1 MKSNKLTVRLP
12 LCFTLLFLGMT
23 LIHSLPSQAV
33 MFQNG
38 KNPAPKTGRGGA
50 SRGEDICFSDA
61 KTTTSSVTPLMPATN
76 VGLTVAERPTLL
88 VYVPQTSAKEA
99 FLSFEDE
106 QRNHHYQSFI
116 RLPNQPGVMA
126 VELPPQAPPLK
137 VGKNYQWSLVM
148 ICGEYL
154 EPDSPEVTGWVRRV
168 EANSTLMNQKTLKAS
183 LKKASLLAESGIWVD
198 TVSTLADLR
207 RAEPKNSVYLSH
219 WEELLQSQGL
229 TAIANQPLLNK

>member
-1 MKSNKLTVRLP
+1 MN
-12 LCFTLLFLGMT
+12 
-23 LIHSLPSQAV
+23 LIHSLPTQAIG
-33 MFQNG
+33 FRNTQN
-38 KNPAPKTGRGGA
+38 PRPERARGGA

-76 VGLTVAERPTLL
+76 LGLTVAERPTLL
-88 VYVPQTSAKEA
+88 VYVPQTSAQEA

-126 VELPPQAPPLK
+126 VQLPPEAPPLK

-154 EPDSPEVTGWVRRV
+154 EPDSPEVTGWIRRV
-168 EANSTLMNQKTLKAS
+168 EANSTLMNQHTLKAS
-183 LKKASLLAESGIWVD
+183 LKKASLLAKDGIWVD
-198 TVSTLADLR
+198 TVATLADLR
-207 RAEPKNSVYLSH
+207 RAEPRNSVYRSH
-219 WEELLQSQGL
+219 WEELLQSVGL
-229 TAIANQPLLNK
+229 NAIANQPLLNK

>member
-1 MKSNKLTVRLP
+1 MKSNKLAVRLP
-12 LCFTLLFLGMT
+12 LCFTLLFLGMN
-23 LIHSLPSQAV
+23 LIHSLPTQAIG
-33 MFQNG
+33 FRNTQN
-38 KNPAPKTGRGGA
+38 PRPERARGGA

-76 VGLTVAERPTLL
+76 LALTVAERPTLL

-106 QRNHHYQSFI
+106 QRNHLYQTFI

-126 VELPPQAPPLK
+126 VELPPEAPPLK

-154 EPDSPEVTGWVRRV
+154 EPDSPEVTGWISRV
-168 EANSTLMNQKTLKAS
+168 QANSTLMNQKTLKAS
-183 LKKASLLAESGIWVD
+183 LKKASLFAESGIWVD
-198 TVSTLADLR
+198 TVATLADLR
-207 RAEPKNSVYLSH
+207 RAEPQNSVYLSH
-219 WEELLQSQGL
+219 WEELLESQGL